1 MSRHYPKLIIPS
13 ILLLNQ
19 QIHGEALIEL
29 YKILLVID
37 APPPHVSKM
46 SRYFEISDF
55 ILERLLQCCR
65 RVVFSINKELTP
77 EEDWPNDW

>member
-1 MSRHYPKLIIPS
+1 MSRHYPKLITPS
-13 ILLLNQ
+13 ILLLNR

-29 YKILLVID
+29 CKILLVID
-37 APPPHVSKM
+37 APPPHVSKT
-46 SRYFEISDF
+46 SCYFEISDF
-55 ILERLLQCCR
+55 ILERLLQRCR